1 MRTKKISMVSL
12 AAGAVLTLSAL
23 PAWSAGGGSM
33 PSSSSS
39 SFDTPQRAASPEE
52 IAKQSYNSGIK
63 YLKDAKE
70 YDEDAQKAKDPKKL
84 AKATEKG
91 QKAYQKAL
99 KEFQTATGKMPSMY
113 EAWNYVGYTQRHL
126 GDYRASL
133 DAYAKALELKPNYP
147 EAIEYRGEAFLGLN
161 ALDDAKQA
169 YMSLYR
175 MSRPLSQQ
183 LLDAMK
189 GWVEKRKQDAQGVDG
204 ATIDSFANWVNE
216 RAAMASQSASTS
228 TDSLPARW

>member
-1 MRTKKISMVSL
+1 MRTKTVVTVSF
-12 AAGAVLTLSAL
+12 AAGALLAGL
-23 PAWSAGGGSM
+23 AMPAWSAGGGSM
-33 PSSSSS
+33 PASGGG
-39 SFDTPQRAASPEE
+39 SFDMPQRAATPEE
-52 IAKQSYNSGIK
+52 VAKQAYNSGIK

-99 KEFQTATGKMPSMY
+99 KEFTTATGKMPNMY
-113 EAWNYVGYTQRHL
+113 EAWNYVGFSQRHL

-189 GWVEKRKQDAQGVDG
+189 VWVEKRKQDAQGVDG
-204 ATIDSFANWVNE
+204 ATIDAFSSWVTE
-216 RAAMASQSASTS
+216 RSTMAQSASTA